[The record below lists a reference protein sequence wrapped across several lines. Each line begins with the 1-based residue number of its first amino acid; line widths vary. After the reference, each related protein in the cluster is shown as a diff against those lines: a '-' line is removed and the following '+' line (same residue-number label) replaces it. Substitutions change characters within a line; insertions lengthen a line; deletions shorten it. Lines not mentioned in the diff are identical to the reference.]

1 MTKTNKFL
9 SLIGLFFLCLPA
21 QAVTLKIAT
30 LAPDGTSWMQAMR
43 KGADEIKERTEG
55 RVKLRFYPG
64 GVMGN
69 DRTVLRKIRIGQL
82 HGGAVS
88 ANGLASIAPDSQ
100 IYALPFLF
108 RSYAEVDYVRN
119 RMDFRILDRLK
130 EKGFIS
136 FGLSE
141 GGFAYLMSDDPIVR
155 VQDLREKKV
164 WTPEHDVISRTAFD
178 SLGISPIPLPL
189 ADVLIGLQTGMI
201 DTVAASPVGAIA
213 LQWHTSV
220 AYLTDVPLLY
230 LYGTLIV
237 KEKALNSLS
246 ESDRA
251 VLVEVMKSV
260 FERLNQQDRMDN
272 AAARSALENQG
283 IEIVKPS
290 QQQLDKLHKTVSTA
304 TRRLREEGY
313 ISPEILLIQQKHL
326 AEFRARQGPWSALE
340 SRSDRPYMSK

>member
-1 MTKTNKFL
+1 MIKTKKL
-9 SLIGLFFLCLPA
+9 LPLIGLLLLCLPA
-21 QAVTLKIAT
+21 QALTLKIAT
-30 LAPDGTSWMQAMR
+30 LAPDGTRWMQAMR
-43 KGADEIKERTEG
+43 KGADEIGERTQG

-108 RSYAEVDYVRN
+108 RSYAEVDYVRSK
-119 RMDFRILDRLK
+119 MDSHILDRLK

-155 VQDLREKKV
+155 IQDLKEKKV
-164 WTPEHDVISRTAFD
+164 WTPEHDVISRTAFE
-178 SLGISPIPLPL
+178 SLDISPIPLPL
-189 ADVLIGLQTGMI
+189 TDVLIGLQTGMI

-213 LQWHTSV
+213 LQWHTSI

-237 KEKALNSLS
+237 KAKALNKLS

-251 VLVEVMKSV
+251 VVLNVMRSV
-260 FERLNQQDRMDN
+260 FEKLNQQDRIDN
-272 AAARSALENQG
+272 AAARRALENQG
-283 IEIVKPS
+283 IKIVKPS
-290 QQQLDKLHKTVSTA
+290 QQQLETLHKTVSTA
-304 TRRLREEGY
+304 TRDLREKGF
-313 ISPEILLIQQKHL
+313 ISAEILLIQQKHL
-326 AEFRARQGPWSALE
+326 TEFRDGQGS
-340 SRSDRPYMSK
+340 

>member
-1 MTKTNKFL
+1 
-9 SLIGLFFLCLPA
+9 
-21 QAVTLKIAT
+21 
-30 LAPDGTSWMQAMR
+30 
-43 KGADEIKERTEG
+43 
-55 RVKLRFYPG
+55 
-64 GVMGN
+64 
-69 DRTVLRKIRIGQL
+69 
-82 HGGAVS
+82 
-88 ANGLASIAPDSQ
+88 
-100 IYALPFLF
+100 
-108 RSYAEVDYVRN
+108 
-119 RMDFRILDRLK
+119 
-130 EKGFIS
+130 
-136 FGLSE
+136 
-141 GGFAYLMSDDPIVR
+141 MSDDPIVR

-164 WTPEHDVISRTAFD
+164 WTPAHDVISRAAFE
-178 SLGISPIPLPL
+178 SLDISPIPLPL
-189 ADVLIGLQTGMI
+189 TDVLIGLQTGMI

-313 ISPEILLIQQKHL
+313 ISSEILLIQQKYL

-340 SRSDRPYMSK
+340 SRSDGPYMSK